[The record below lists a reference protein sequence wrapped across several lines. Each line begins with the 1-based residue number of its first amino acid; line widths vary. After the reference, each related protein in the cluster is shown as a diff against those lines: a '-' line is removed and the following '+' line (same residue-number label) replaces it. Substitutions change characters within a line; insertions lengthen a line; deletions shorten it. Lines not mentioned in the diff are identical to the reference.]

1 MHPTQQQLLDALQQ
15 VMTQVELVL
24 GRRVG
29 MLTTSEFAQ
38 VTGRHRKTIEIACA
52 RGEIRATQNVK
63 RGRYLIPVAEL
74 TPFLEGD
81 AA

>member
-1 MHPTQQQLLDALQQ
+1 MSLQQ
-15 VMTQVELVL
+15 IMALVEAVL
-24 GRRVG
+24 DRRPG
-29 MLTTSEFAQ
+29 MLTTNEFAQ

-74 TPFLEGD
+74 APFLEGE